1 MMPLTILATM
11 ARRSGLGLLLGA
23 LALLLLAIAPGPSLS
38 APFAGANEAV
48 YVVYFALASVV
59 AAAGCHVQF
68 RFFYLGA
75 TAFFWY
81 VVLTGWLLPADGVA
95 ATSAPWPTL
104 GAIALVTA
112 GVLFGR
118 AAFGWAT
125 AKLPTHW

>member
-1 MMPLTILATM
+1 MMPLTILAAM
-11 ARRSGLGLLLGA
+11 AKRAGQGLLLGA

-38 APFAGANEAV
+38 APFASAYEAL
-48 YVVYFALASVV
+48 YVAYFALASII

-81 VVLTGWLLPADGVA
+81 VVLTGWLLPAEGAGVA
-95 ATSAPWPTL
+95 PWSYL

-125 AKLPTHW
+125 AKSPTHW

>member
-1 MMPLTILATM
+1 MMPLTILAAM
-11 ARRSGLGLLLGA
+11 ARRTGLGLLLGA

-38 APFAGANEAV
+38 APFAGANEAI
-48 YVVYFALASVV
+48 YVAYFALASVI

-81 VVLTGWLLPADGVA
+81 MVLTGWLLPADGGA
-95 ATSAPWPTL
+95 APWPTL

-125 AKLPTHW
+125 AKSPTHW